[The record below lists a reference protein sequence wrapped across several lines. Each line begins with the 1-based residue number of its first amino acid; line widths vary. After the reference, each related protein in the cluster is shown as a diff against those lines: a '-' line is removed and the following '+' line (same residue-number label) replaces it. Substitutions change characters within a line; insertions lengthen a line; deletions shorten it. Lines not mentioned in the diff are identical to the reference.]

1 MATYKKVSDYE
12 VTETPNDDDLVPS
25 IVINPD
31 GSKRNRLF
39 PYAVLKGPAG
49 EDGSDGVGVPTGGTS
64 GQVLKKNSSTDHD
77 TSWGNL
83 DKTAVGLS
91 NVDNTSDA
99 NKPVS
104 TAVQAAIN
112 AAVASAV
119 AQSKQES
126 YPIGSLYFNA
136 DDATNPATLLGF
148 GTWVAHAQG
157 QVPVGKATS
166 GTFGTAGAS
175 VGVESYNMTQ
185 AMLVGH
191 WHSIFLAT
199 NHGDGDYVGNQEAL
213 SAPMQYGGRRRY
225 RSGTGI
231 WPDSTSGFYGQNE
244 INGTARTTPT
254 TPLSTIQPSI
264 VVYIWRRT
272 A

>member
-1 MATYKKVSDYE
+1 MATYKRVSDYE

-25 IVINPD
+25 IVVNPD

-39 PYAVLKGPAG
+39 PYSAVKGQPGNDG
-49 EDGSDGVGVPTGGTS
+49 EDGTGVPSGGTT
-64 GQVLKKNSSTDHD
+64 GQVLKKNSNTDND
-77 TSWGNL
+77 TSWGSL
-83 DKTAVGLS
+83 DKSSVGLS

-104 TAVQAAIN
+104 TAVQAAI
-112 AAVASAV
+112 AAAI
-119 AQSKQES
+119 AQAKEDQ

-136 DDATNPATLLGF
+136 DNATNPASLLGF
-148 GTWVAHAQG
+148 GTWEAYAQG

-166 GTFGTAGAS
+166 GTFATAGAS

-185 AMLVGH
+185 NMLVGH
-191 WHSIFLAT
+191 WHSIMLST
-199 NHGDGDYVGNQEAL
+199 NHGDGEYVTDEAIA
-213 SAPMQYGGRRRY
+213 APLQWTGRRRY
-225 RSGTGI
+225 RSATGKS
-231 WPDSTSGFYGQNE
+231 PSHRAVSGNDEVKGNM
-244 INGTARTTPT
+244 RTTPT
-254 TPLSTIQPSI
+254 TPLSTLQPSI